1 MTTELLLR
9 HGIATWDDV
18 QNSLTTAIGQ
28 VLERQAVSFE
38 ARCDGSAHHIT
49 GSRLSNG
56 TLRLDAAGNDSLSP
70 DSRLTV
76 HDERAVIAVGFSV
89 NSADWGSFSWDWSE
103 PTDAA
108 AVASGVVRT
117 MRDIFK
123 IEPADLDISVTL

>member
-18 QNSLTTAIGQ
+18 HDNLTIAIGQ
-28 VLERQAVSFE
+28 VLDRHAVSFE
-38 ARCDGSAHHIT
+38 ASCADSAHHIT

-56 TLRLDAAGNDSLSP
+56 TLRLDASGNDSLPSA
-70 DSRLTV
+70 SRLTV

-89 NSADWGSFSWDWSE
+89 NSADWGSFSWDWSD
-103 PTDAA
+103 PTDPA

-123 IEPADLDISVTL
+123 VEPAGLDISVTL